1 MTVLRS
7 LWIGL
12 LLTFVLSLS
21 AGAAGTADQAQ
32 FLTEREVRTAV
43 ERYLTEKLR
52 GRGWQTSISRLAI
65 PQRVSLPKGVRD
77 LEIVAPASWD
87 GWGAVS
93 MALLVRVNGVVEK
106 NLPLRLTVDARTE
119 MVVANRQLLAGTVVT
134 EDDLSLEQREVAQ
147 AAGLHVSAI
156 EDVVGMK
163 LRSMVR
169 SGAPVKSNQ
178 LQKVPVIRNGQLV
191 TIVAESA
198 GFRMTVTGR
207 AKGSGGVGDIIKVEN
222 LNSRKQFP
230 ARIVD
235 GSTVETGF

>member
-1 MTVLRS
+1 MTALRS

-12 LLTFVLSLS
+12 LVSFVLALPVS
-21 AGAAGTADQAQ
+21 AAGKPEQAQ
-32 FLTEREVRTAV
+32 LLTESEVRTAV
-43 ERYLTEKLR
+43 ERYLAEKLR
-52 GRGWQTSISRLAI
+52 GRGWDATISQLAI

-106 NLPLRLTVDARTE
+106 NLPLRLVVDAKTE
-119 MVVANRQLLAGTVVT
+119 MVVANRQLLAGSVLTA
-134 EDDLSLEQREVAQ
+134 EDLSLQQREVAQ
-147 AAGLHVSAI
+147 AGGLHVRAI
-156 EDVVGMK
+156 EDVIGMK

-178 LQKVPVIRNGQLV
+178 LQKVPVINNGQLV
-191 TIVAESA
+191 TIVAESD
-198 GFRMTVTGR
+198 GYRMTVTGR

-222 LNSRKQFP
+222 LDSRKQFP

-235 GSTVETGF
+235 SSTVETGF

>member
-1 MTVLRS
+1 MGVLRS

-12 LLTFVLSLS
+12 LLSFVLSLS
-21 AGAAGTADQAQ
+21 AGAAGKPEQPQ
-32 FLTEREVRTAV
+32 FLTEGEVRTAV

-52 GRGWQTSISRLAI
+52 GRGWQTTISQLAI

-77 LEIVAPASWD
+77 LEIVAPSSWD

-93 MALLVRVNGVVEK
+93 MALLVRVNGVMEK

-119 MVVANRQLLAGTVVT
+119 MVVANRQLLAGTVLT
-134 EDDLSLEQREVAQ
+134 EEDLSLQQREVAQ

-178 LQKVPVIRNGQLV
+178 LQKVPVINNGQLV

-235 GSTVETGF
+235 STTVEAGF

>member
-1 MTVLRS
+1 MGVLRS

-12 LLTFVLSLS
+12 LLSFVLSLS
-21 AGAAGTADQAQ
+21 AGAAGKPEQPQ
-32 FLTEREVRTAV
+32 FLTEGEVRTAV

-52 GRGWQTSISRLAI
+52 GRGWQTTISQLAI

-77 LEIVAPASWD
+77 LEIVAPSSWD

-93 MALLVRVNGVVEK
+93 MALLVRVNGVMEK

-119 MVVANRQLLAGTVVT
+119 MVVANRQLLAGTVLT
-134 EDDLSLEQREVAQ
+134 EDDLSLQQREVAQ

-178 LQKVPVIRNGQLV
+178 LQKVPVINNGQLV

-198 GFRMTVTGR
+198 GFRMKVTGR

-235 GSTVETGF
+235 STTVEAGF

>member
-1 MTVLRS
+1 MLRS

-12 LLTFVLSLS
+12 LLSFVLSLS
-21 AGAAGTADQAQ
+21 AGAAGKPEQPQ
-32 FLTEREVRTAV
+32 FLTEGEVRTAV

-52 GRGWQTSISRLAI
+52 GRGWQTTISQLAI

-77 LEIVAPASWD
+77 LEIVAPSSWD

-93 MALLVRVNGVVEK
+93 MALLVRVNGVMEK

-119 MVVANRQLLAGTVVT
+119 MVVANRQLLAGTVLT
-134 EDDLSLEQREVAQ
+134 EEDLSLQQREVAQ

-178 LQKVPVIRNGQLV
+178 LQKVPVINNGQLV

-235 GSTVETGF
+235 STTVEAGF

>member
-1 MTVLRS
+1 MGVLRS

-12 LLTFVLSLS
+12 LLSFVLSLS
-21 AGAAGTADQAQ
+21 AGAAGKPEQPQ
-32 FLTEREVRTAV
+32 FLTEGEVRTAV

-52 GRGWQTSISRLAI
+52 GRGWQTTISQLAI

-77 LEIVAPASWD
+77 LEIVAPSSWD

-93 MALLVRVNGVVEK
+93 MALLVRVNGVMEK

-119 MVVANRQLLAGTVVT
+119 MVVANRQLLAGTVLT
-134 EDDLSLEQREVAQ
+134 EDDLSLQQREVAQ

-178 LQKVPVIRNGQLV
+178 LQKVPVINNGQLV

-235 GSTVETGF
+235 STTVEAGF

>member
-12 LLTFVLSLS
+12 LLSFVLNLS
-21 AGAAGTADQAQ
+21 AGAAGTPDQTQ

-43 ERYLTEKLR
+43 ERYLAEKLR
-52 GRGWQTSISRLAI
+52 GRGWQTTISQLAI

-77 LEIVAPASWD
+77 LEIVAPSSWD

-134 EDDLSLEQREVAQ
+134 EEDLSLQQREVAQ

-178 LQKVPVIRNGQLV
+178 LEKVPVIRSGQLV
-191 TIVAESA
+191 TIVAESD

-207 AKGSGGVGDIIKVEN
+207 AKSAGGVGDIIKVEN

-235 GSTVETGF
+235 STTVEAGF

>member
-12 LLTFVLSLS
+12 LLSFVLSLS
-21 AGAAGTADQAQ
+21 AGAAGTSDQTQ
-32 FLTEREVRTAV
+32 FLTEHEVRTAV

-52 GRGWQTSISRLAI
+52 GRGWQTSISQLAI

-77 LEIVAPASWD
+77 LEIVAPTSWD

-106 NLPLRLTVDARTE
+106 NLPLRLSVDARTE
-119 MVVANRQLLAGTVVT
+119 MVVANRQLLAGTVVA
-134 EDDLSLEQREVAQ
+134 EEDLSLEQREVAQ
-147 AAGLHVSAI
+147 AGGLHVSAI
-156 EDVVGMK
+156 QDVVGMK

-178 LQKVPVIRNGQLV
+178 LQKVPVIHNGQLV

-235 GSTVETGF
+235 SSTVETGF

>member
-1 MTVLRS
+1 MGVLRS
-7 LWIGL
+7 LRIGL
-12 LLTFVLSLS
+12 LLSFVLSLS
-21 AGAAGTADQAQ
+21 AGAAGKPEQPQ
-32 FLTEREVRTAV
+32 FLTEGEVRTAV

-52 GRGWQTSISRLAI
+52 GRGWQTTISQLAI

-77 LEIVAPASWD
+77 LEIVAPSSWD

-93 MALLVRVNGVVEK
+93 MALLVRVNGVMEK

-119 MVVANRQLLAGTVVT
+119 MVVANRQLLAGTVLT
-134 EDDLSLEQREVAQ
+134 EDDLSLQQREVAQ

-178 LQKVPVIRNGQLV
+178 LQKVPVINNGQLV

-235 GSTVETGF
+235 STTVEAGF

>member
-1 MTVLRS
+1 MGVLRS

-12 LLTFVLSLS
+12 LLSFVLSLS
-21 AGAAGTADQAQ
+21 AGAAGKPEQPQ
-32 FLTEREVRTAV
+32 FLTEGEVRTAV

-52 GRGWQTSISRLAI
+52 GRGWQTTISQLAI

-77 LEIVAPASWD
+77 LEIVAPSSWD

-93 MALLVRVNGVVEK
+93 MALLVRVNGVMEK

-119 MVVANRQLLAGTVVT
+119 MVVANRQLLAGTVLT
-134 EDDLSLEQREVAQ
+134 EEDLSLQQREVGQ

-178 LQKVPVIRNGQLV
+178 LQKVPVINNGQLV

-235 GSTVETGF
+235 STTVEAGF

>member
-1 MTVLRS
+1 MGVLRS

-12 LLTFVLSLS
+12 LLSFVLSLS
-21 AGAAGTADQAQ
+21 AGAAGKPEQPQ
-32 FLTEREVRTAV
+32 FLTEGEVRTAV

-52 GRGWQTSISRLAI
+52 GRGWQTTISQLAI

-77 LEIVAPASWD
+77 LEIVAPSSWD

-93 MALLVRVNGVVEK
+93 MALLVRVNGVMEK

-119 MVVANRQLLAGTVVT
+119 MVVANRQLLAGTVLT
-134 EDDLSLEQREVAQ
+134 EEDLSLQQREVAQ

-178 LQKVPVIRNGQLV
+178 LQKVPVINNGQLV

-235 GSTVETGF
+235 NTTVEAGF

>member
-1 MTVLRS
+1 MGVLRS

-12 LLTFVLSLS
+12 LLSFVLSLS
-21 AGAAGTADQAQ
+21 AGAAGKPEQPQ
-32 FLTEREVRTAV
+32 FLTEGEVRTAV

-52 GRGWQTSISRLAI
+52 GRGWQTTISQLAI

-77 LEIVAPASWD
+77 LEIVAPSSWD

-93 MALLVRVNGVVEK
+93 MALLVRVNGVMEK

-119 MVVANRQLLAGTVVT
+119 MVVANRQLLAGTVLT
-134 EDDLSLEQREVAQ
+134 EDDLSLQQREVAQ

-178 LQKVPVIRNGQLV
+178 MQKVPVINNGQLV

-235 GSTVETGF
+235 STTVEAGF

>member
-12 LLTFVLSLS
+12 LLSFVLSLS
-21 AGAAGTADQAQ
+21 AGAAGTPDQTQ
-32 FLTEREVRTAV
+32 FLTEHEVRTAV

-52 GRGWQTSISRLAI
+52 GRGWQTSISQLAI

-77 LEIVAPASWD
+77 LEIVAPTSWD

-106 NLPLRLTVDARTE
+106 NLPLRLSVDARTE
-119 MVVANRQLLAGTVVT
+119 MVVANRQLLAGTVVA
-134 EDDLSLEQREVAQ
+134 EEDLSLEQREVAQ
-147 AAGLHVSAI
+147 AGGLHVSAI
-156 EDVVGMK
+156 QDVVGMK

-178 LQKVPVIRNGQLV
+178 LQKVPVIHNGQLV

-235 GSTVETGF
+235 SSTVETGF

>member
-1 MTVLRS
+1 MLRS

-12 LLTFVLSLS
+12 LLSFVLSLS
-21 AGAAGTADQAQ
+21 AGAAGKPEQPQ
-32 FLTEREVRTAV
+32 FLTEGEVRTAV

-52 GRGWQTSISRLAI
+52 GRGWQTTISQLAI

-77 LEIVAPASWD
+77 LEIVAPSSWD

-93 MALLVRVNGVVEK
+93 MALLVRVNGVMEK

-119 MVVANRQLLAGTVVT
+119 MVVANRQLLAGTVLT
-134 EDDLSLEQREVAQ
+134 EDDLSLQQREVAQ

-178 LQKVPVIRNGQLV
+178 LQKVPVINNGQLV

-235 GSTVETGF
+235 STTVEAGF